1 MSSGQFR
8 LNNPLAAL
16 PLRDLLALLNPQ
28 ELAFFTA
35 LDAQLEKIESFYTA
49 REAEMQARTKLLHV
63 QLDELSDHKKLVQVS
78 YTTSSW
84 HISDHTFPF

>member
-1 MSSGQFR
+1 MSSGQLR

-16 PLRDLLALLNPQ
+16 PLHDLLSLLNPQ

-49 REAEMQARTKLLHV
+49 RETEMQARTKLLHV

-78 YTTSSW
+78 HTTGS
-84 HISDHTFPF
+84 